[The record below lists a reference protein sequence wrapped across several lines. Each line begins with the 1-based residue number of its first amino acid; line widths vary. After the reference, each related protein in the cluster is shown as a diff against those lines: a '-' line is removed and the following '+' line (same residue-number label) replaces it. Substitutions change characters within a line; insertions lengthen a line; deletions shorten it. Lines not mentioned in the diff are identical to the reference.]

1 MIARSEEYLEYV
13 RSQSCSVDGC
23 NDGSVAHHVFPGG
36 VGLKGSDFAAIP
48 LCWDH
53 HNELHNIGVKTF
65 AKKHKLHY
73 ATVIVNTLI
82 PYLDKMELGLG
93 GE

>member
-1 MIARSEEYLEYV
+1 MIGRSEEYLEYV

-23 NDGSVAHHVFPGG
+23 NDGSVAHHVLPGG
-36 VGLKGSDFAAIP
+36 MSLKGSDFASIP

-53 HNELHNIGVKTF
+53 HSELHQTGVKTF
-65 AKKHKLHY
+65 AKKHKLNY
-73 ATVIVNTLI
+73 AEAIVSILI
-82 PYLDKMELGLG
+82 PYLDR